1 VAIFAALFHWNSFI
15 EPLIFLNSPEKFT
28 ISLGLRYFQ
37 TAPLDAGEPKEHLLM
52 AGTVIMIVPC
62 VILFF
67 AAQRYFVK
75 GIVLSGLKG

>member
-1 VAIFAALFHWNSFI
+1 MRATTAATI
-15 EPLIFLNSPEKFT
+15 SPEKFT
-28 ISLGLRYFQ
+28 VSLGLRYFQ
-37 TAPLDAGEPKEHLLM
+37 TTPLDAGEPKEHLLM

-62 VILFF
+62 VLLFF